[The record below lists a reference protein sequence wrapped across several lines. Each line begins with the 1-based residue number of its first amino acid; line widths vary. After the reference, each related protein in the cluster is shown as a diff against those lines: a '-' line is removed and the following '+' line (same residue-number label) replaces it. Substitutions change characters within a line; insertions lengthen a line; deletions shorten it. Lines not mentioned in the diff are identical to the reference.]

1 MERIEALVPQEVVAS
16 RVRGPGCGAYLLA
29 ELAELCVR
37 ARRCEAGYP
46 SLHPER
52 PNKGARAF
60 SVTSAVGSLVG
71 SAVGSVA
78 RARVCAGSPLTGCG
92 KRFTERTNKPGVMA
106 GRTPATCD
114 ASGETLTQN
123 LPSSLPV
130 NR

>member
-71 SAVGSVA
+71 SAVGSLVLGR
-78 RARVCAGSPLTGCG
+78 RACRLGRGLQSGLRGRLRRGLSRRLVGFAVGS
-92 KRFTERTNKPGVMA
+92 
-106 GRTPATCD
+106 
-114 ASGETLTQN
+114 
-123 LPSSLPV
+123 
-130 NR
+130 

>member
-60 SVTSAVGSLVG
+60 SVTSAVGSLVLG
-71 SAVGSVA
+71 RRACRLGRGLQSGLRGRLRRGLSRRLVGLAVGS
-78 RARVCAGSPLTGCG
+78 
-92 KRFTERTNKPGVMA
+92 
-106 GRTPATCD
+106 
-114 ASGETLTQN
+114 
-123 LPSSLPV
+123 
-130 NR
+130 